1 MEATRNIAHQFCP
14 FTQSAVVWYDDC
26 LLRYSHQN
34 FFSFVSTEPSYP
46 LDSRVIPIKISIQS
60 VLLLTISQRKV
71 GWWKVD
77 LVLSTRL
84 ENGQEIAVKRLSR
97 GSLQVSEEFNIEII
111 QIDET
116 QKNTRRIA
124 GTYGYMFP
132 EYAMHGNFSIKSD
145 VYSYEVL
152 LLEIISGKKNHTFSL
167 LGIGEDMS
175 TYAWKLWNDGT
186 PLEILESGLRDK
198 CSRDMVIRC
207 IHIALLCVH
216 DDPVQTPS
224 MASIVL
230 ILNSYSVTLS
240 EPE

>member
-77 LVLSTRL
+77 LVLST
-84 ENGQEIAVKRLSR
+84 S
-97 GSLQVSEEFNIEII
+97 
-111 QIDET
+111 
-116 QKNTRRIA
+116 
-124 GTYGYMFP
+124 GYMFP

>member
-1 MEATRNIAHQFCP
+1 MEMLKLFTNAYPTTSSLPIAVMSPVLISSFQ
-14 FTQSAVVWYDDC
+14 
-26 LLRYSHQN
+26 LSHP
-34 FFSFVSTEPSYP
+34 TPPEPT
-46 LDSRVIPIKISIQS
+46 DSS
-60 VLLLTISQRKV
+60 VLLSSVRTPNDTVLRHLPMPW
-71 GWWKVD
+71 GHHRR
-77 LVLSTRL
+77 LVPGLQESRVVEGGFGVVYKGRL

-124 GTYGYMFP
+124 
-132 EYAMHGNFSIKSD
+132 
-145 VYSYEVL
+145 
-152 LLEIISGKKNHTFSL
+152 
-167 LGIGEDMS
+167 GIGEDMS

-240 EPE
+240 ELE